1 MRQILVCVT
10 FREFDGS
17 TNARIQQ
24 TFLHGIRRQNYKNY
38 KLIVTNFREKL
49 VRQTLDESNLPYEFH
64 QSEKDCRFL
73 WTELIQNSFQHLEKG
88 RNIILWTNADN
99 VFEPNLFSEIVASFE
114 PGSGGTSYPPI
125 HYASLQDF
133 ERQRPMDTWKN
144 RRLRSFFQMD
154 PNYWIPEAIYVD
166 GDLFLS
172 LENQRLFLKYAFG
185 EFTPGQAGTLCLA
198 FFAEKLKNLIYKSK
212 IHAIKNV
219 KTEDPTIKRL
229 AQKEKVSAA
238 EAVEM
243 LKGRWKS
250 DEGHQAMANLIGFC
264 RERGIAEKYI
274 PGCHPLKKLNQNRE
288 YKPVGRLDQRLAYHM
303 YMSCWALYHLMVIRQ
318 KSFNRKTHRALAAL
332 RRVMKLKA
340 GLHG

>member
-17 TNARIQQ
+17 TNAKIQQ
-24 TFLHGIRRQNYKNY
+24 RFLDGIRRQDYKNF

-64 QSEKDCRFL
+64 QSEKDCRIS
-73 WTELIQNSFQHLEKG
+73 WTEVIQTSFQYLEKG
-88 RNIILWTNADN
+88 RHIILWTNADN
-99 VFEPNLFSEIVASFE
+99 VFEPNLFSEIVKNFE
-114 PGSGGTSYPPI
+114 PRSGGTSYPPI

-133 ERQRPMDTWKN
+133 ERKRPTDTWKN
-144 RRLRSFFQMD
+144 RPLRSFYQMD
-154 PNYWIPEAIYVD
+154 PNYWVPEAIYLD
-166 GDLFLS
+166 GDIFLNP
-172 LENQRLFLKYAFG
+172 ENERLFLKHYFVEWA
-185 EFTPGQAGTLCLA
+185 TGQAVTLCLA

-238 EAVEM
+238 EAAEIQKR
-243 LKGRWKS
+243 LWES
-250 DEGHQAMANLIGFC
+250 DEARQAMANLIDFC

-288 YKPVGRLDQRLAYHM
+288 YKPVGRLDQKLAYGA
-303 YMSCWALYHLMVIRQ
+303 YMRYWVIRHSLRPTYLAYRHRL
-318 KSFNRKTHRALAAL
+318 KSLVLSLYKTCVHR
-332 RRVMKLKA
+332 MFPS
-340 GLHG
+340 